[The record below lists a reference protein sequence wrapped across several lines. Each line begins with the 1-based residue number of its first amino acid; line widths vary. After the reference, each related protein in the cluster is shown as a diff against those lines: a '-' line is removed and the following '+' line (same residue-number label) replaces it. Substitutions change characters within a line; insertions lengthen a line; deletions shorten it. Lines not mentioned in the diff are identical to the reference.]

1 MTYNLEKEDDMSI
14 EAGLK
19 IAIDGP
25 AGSGKST
32 VARELARRLKATYLD
47 TGAMYRAITLKLLRR
62 NTDLSDLP
70 QVEMVLQRTTIILSP
85 GEGVFLDGEDV
96 TEEIRKP
103 AVNAMVSRVAE
114 LTAIR
119 RKLVRQ
125 QQEIAASAGS
135 IVMEGRDIAT
145 RVLPDASF
153 KFYLDAALTERARR
167 RMLEQHDKGMALS
180 FESVLNEIKERDLID
195 SGRADSPLTVAPG
208 VSVIDTTELTVE
220 EVVERILE
228 AVNSRSMR
236 RD

>member
-25 AGSGKST
+25 AGSGKSI

-70 QVEMVLQRTTIILSP
+70 QVEMVLQRTTIVLSP

-145 RVLPDASF
+145 RVLP
-153 KFYLDAALTERARR
+153 
-167 RMLEQHDKGMALS
+167 
-180 FESVLNEIKERDLID
+180 
-195 SGRADSPLTVAPG
+195 
-208 VSVIDTTELTVE
+208 
-220 EVVERILE
+220 
-228 AVNSRSMR
+228 
-236 RD
+236 